1 MSVRVLAIDD
11 DPTMRDLVAQ
21 FLSLAGYQVEL
32 ADGGAAGLAAI
43 RANPPDVVVCDVD
56 MPGMSGFEVLS
67 RLRGEA
73 ATAVLPFVLLTSL
86 SDRDSV
92 RRGLRLGADDFLCK
106 PVRAPDLVEAR
117 GVALDKRRRMSALV
131 WRY

>member
-11 DPTMRDLVAQ
+11 DPTMSDLVAQ

-32 ADGGAAGLAAI
+32 ADGRAAGLAAI

-67 RLRGEA
+67 RLRGA
-73 ATAVLPFVLLTSL
+73 AVTT
-86 SDRDSV
+86 
-92 RRGLRLGADDFLCK
+92 
-106 PVRAPDLVEAR
+106 
-117 GVALDKRRRMSALV
+117 
-131 WRY
+131 